1 MHFNSAWL
9 YYYIYKEDFPM
20 ADFYGRLLESLPD
33 ELLRELQRKLL
44 GFLMTRRIIDGLQ
57 IIGVA
62 QNNLAEMDKLT
73 KLLVND
79 HEFFI

>member
-1 MHFNSAWL
+1 
-9 YYYIYKEDFPM
+9 M